1 MIIYYS
7 LFIMAFL
14 LVFLDYE
21 RNNHFHKIVYVLF
34 SASIILFVAFR
45 PLGVDNDSENYNTI
59 FTSISKLSVSEI
71 LMSQRVYGVLE
82 KGFMLLNLLAYH
94 LFGNF
99 RAVLIGMALLT
110 GIINY
115 TFFYKFSPYPFFTLL
130 FYLSFFFLYRDFTQI
145 RYAIAGSLIFWGV
158 YFWSNKRY
166 ILSIII
172 ILISSQFHDSAFI
185 IFPVLILLSFVK
197 SRKFLFILP
206 FFCLIG
212 LFVNFFPLLL
222 GYGFGTEHIELYLDE
237 TGFAG
242 LSVSIVGYIVMI
254 AINYL
259 EKRGHI
265 EKTAFIDHSFIILSL
280 GVSFNLLFCQTSIF
294 QRFSYL
300 MFQFAI
306 ILLPQVF
313 VAKVPANKKIYL
325 VGLHLCFTLFC
336 LFYGIRMI
344 NQDLIRPY
352 F

>member
-1 MIIYYS
+1 
-7 LFIMAFL
+7 MAFL

-21 RNNHFHKIVYVLF
+21 RNSHFHKIVYVFF

-45 PLGVDNDSENYNTI
+45 PLGIDNDSENYNTI
-59 FTSISKLSVSEI
+59 FTGISKQSVSEI

-115 TFFYKFSPYPFFTLL
+115 TFFYKFSPYPFFSLL

-166 ILSIII
+166 ILSIVI

-185 IFPVLILLSFVK
+185 IFPLLILLFFVK
-197 SRKFLFILP
+197 SRKLLFILP

-212 LFVNFFPLLL
+212 LFVNFFPLIL
-222 GYGFGTEHIELYLDE
+222 GYGLGTEHIELYLDE
-237 TGFAG
+237 TGLGG
-242 LSVSIVGYIVMI
+242 LSVSIVGY
-254 AINYL
+254 AIMLIYNYVD
-259 EKRGHI
+259 KKGYI
-265 EKTAFIDHSFIILSL
+265 DKTAFADYSFKILSI

-294 QRFSYL
+294 QRFSFL
-300 MFQFAI
+300 MFQFAVV
-306 ILLPQVF
+306 LLPQIF
-313 VAKVPANKKIYL
+313 IAKVPANKKYYL
-325 VGLHLCFTLFC
+325 VGFNLLFSMFL
-336 LFYGIRMI
+336 LFYGLRMV